1 VIELIWL
8 APALP
13 LAGAVVLL
21 LAGKPLRRVAGVIA
35 SLLVGAAF
43 VVSLFALFDLLG
55 GDHGGP
61 AGRTAIVRLFDWIS
75 VGRFVAP
82 MELRVDPL
90 SMVMV
95 LTVTG
100 VSFLIHVY
108 SIGYM
113 RDDIRY
119 SRYFAYLNLFV
130 FSMLTLVLAN
140 NFVVLYLGW
149 ELVGLCSYLLIA
161 FWFERKV
168 AADAGKKAFIVNR
181 IGDFGFAL
189 GIFLIFAHFGSVEF
203 SRVLDPYAQGARGIP
218 TLDVPEQTATFI
230 ALLLFAGAV
239 GKSAQVPLHVWLP
252 DAMEGPTPVSALIHA
267 ATMVTAGVY
276 MVVRT
281 HVLFELSEIALPV
294 VAIVGVV
301 TAIYAATSA
310 LGQDDLKRVL
320 AYSTISQLGF
330 MFLAAGVGA
339 YAVAIFHLVT
349 HAFFKAAM
357 FLSAGSVMHA
367 THGEI
372 NLLRLGGLA
381 RRMRVTAAVFVA
393 GGLALAG
400 VPLFAGF
407 FSKDQILTS
416 TYESGRMGLWVVALV
431 ASFFTALYV
440 TRAAVLTFFGPTR
453 FDGEPHESPPVM
465 TVPMV
470 LLAVGAAVGGLLG
483 LSATTGLLQGFLG
496 PVVGEPA
503 HETVAGG
510 LPEIALVLIAT
521 AVALA
526 GIALGWLV
534 YGSGL
539 IDWAAVRVRLGV
551 LQRALARGWYV
562 DDAYGSFVVLPG
574 KAASAFLAY
583 VFDQR
588 WIDGAV
594 NGLGISVG
602 RLAGAGRR
610 VQTGLV
616 RSYALVFLL
625 GAVALLLFVLGRS

>member
-1 VIELIWL
+1 VIDLIWL

-13 LAGAVVLL
+13 LAGAVLLL
-21 LAGKPLRRVAGVIA
+21 LAGRPLRRLAGWLA
-35 SLLVGAAF
+35 SALVGAAF
-43 VVSLFALFDLLG
+43 VVSLVALIDLVGLG
-55 GDHGGP
+55 SGD
-61 AGRTAIVRLFDWIS
+61 RTVTVTLFDWIS

-90 SMVMV
+90 SMVMA

-108 SIGYM
+108 SVGYM
-113 RDDIRY
+113 AEDPRF

-130 FSMLTLVLAN
+130 FSMLALVLAN

-161 FWFERKV
+161 FWFERKA
-168 AADAGKKAFIVNR
+168 AADGGKKAFIVNR

-203 SRVLDPYAQGARGIP
+203 SQVLDPFARVEVRGVFVALP
-218 TLDVPEQTATFI
+218 PEGTATAI

-281 HVLFELSEIALPV
+281 HVLFEASDIALSV
-294 VAIVGVV
+294 VALIGVI

-381 RRMRVTAAVFVA
+381 RRMRVTAAVFVV
-393 GGLALAG
+393 GGIALAG
-400 VPLFAGF
+400 IPLFAGF
-407 FSKDQILTS
+407 FSKDQILTA
-416 TYESGRMGLWVVALV
+416 TYEGGRTGLWVVALV

-440 TRAAVLTFFGPTR
+440 TRAAVLTFFGPKR
-453 FDGEPHESPPVM
+453 FEGEPHESPRVM
-465 TVPMV
+465 TLPMTV
-470 LLAVGAAVGGLLG
+470 LAVGAIGGGLLG
-483 LSATTGLLQGFLG
+483 LSATTGLLQGFLA
-496 PVVGEPA
+496 PVVGEVM
-503 HETVAGG
+503 HEPVATGVS
-510 LPEIALVLIAT
+510 EIVLVLIAT

-562 DDAYGSFVVLPG
+562 DDVYGSVVVLPG
-574 KAASAFLAY
+574 KVTSAFLAY

-594 NGLGISVG
+594 NGLGAAFG

-625 GAVALLLFVLGRS
+625 GAVGLLLFVVGRS

>member
-1 VIELIWL
+1 MIELIWL

-13 LAGAVVLL
+13 LAGAVLLL
-21 LAGKPLRRVAGVIA
+21 LAGKPLRRVAGVLA
-35 SLLVGAAF
+35 SALVGAAF
-43 VVSLFALFDLLG
+43 VVSLLALVDLLG
-55 GDHGGP
+55 LGAED
-61 AGRTAIVRLFDWIS
+61 RTVTVRLFDWIS
-75 VGRFVAP
+75 VGSFVAP

-90 SMVMV
+90 SMVMA

-108 SIGYM
+108 SVGYM
-113 RDDIRY
+113 AEDSRF

-130 FSMLTLVLAN
+130 FSMLALVLAN

-161 FWFERKV
+161 FWFERKA
-168 AADAGKKAFIVNR
+168 AADGGKKAFIVNR
-181 IGDFGFAL
+181 IGDFGFAI
-189 GIFLIFAHFGSVEF
+189 GIFLIFQTTGSVRFDEVF
-203 SRVLDPYAQGARGIP
+203 GVAGGL
-218 TLDVPEQTATFI
+218 PEGTATAI

-281 HVLFELSEIALPV
+281 HVLFEASDIALSV
-294 VAIVGVV
+294 VALIGVI

-372 NLLRLGGLA
+372 NLLRLGGLG
-381 RRMRVTAAVFVA
+381 RRMRVTAAVFIV

-400 VPLFAGF
+400 IPLFAGF
-407 FSKDQILTS
+407 FSKDQILTA
-416 TYESGRMGLWVVALV
+416 TYEAGRTGFWVVALV

-440 TRAAVLTFFGPTR
+440 TRAVVLTFFGPKR
-453 FDGEPHESPPVM
+453 FEGEPHESPRVM
-465 TVPMV
+465 TLPMTM
-470 LLAVGAAVGGLLG
+470 LAVGAIVGGLLG
-483 LSATTGLLQGFLG
+483 LSATTGLLQGFLA
-496 PVVGEPA
+496 PVVGEA
-503 HETVAGG
+503 MHEPVATEVSDI
-510 LPEIALVLIAT
+510 LLVLIAT

-526 GIALGWLV
+526 GVALGWLV

-562 DDAYGSFVVLPG
+562 DDVYGSVVVLPG
-574 KAASAFLAY
+574 KVTSAFLAY

-594 NGLGISVG
+594 NGLGSAFG

-625 GAVALLLFVLGRS
+625 GAVGLLLFVVGRS